1 MNLGC
6 EAVLFSLGPRRF
18 DSCVG
23 WVKGRPRWGVM
34 DRFSFERRG
43 EKECRRG
50 EDRDFALTRC
60 DMEKNVMEIWCD
72 MEKESMEV

>member
-1 MNLGC
+1 
-6 EAVLFSLGPRRF
+6 
-18 DSCVG
+18 
-23 WVKGRPRWGVM
+23 M

-50 EDRDFALTRC
+50 EDRDFAPTWCDMRKNVMEIWC

-72 MEKESMEV
+72 MEKNPWKYSVTLGGRYVTLF